1 MLAVFILMIIS
12 IVIISEAQRSIP
24 VQYAKRIIGRK
35 VYGGQSTYI
44 PLRINQG
51 GVIPIIFAS
60 SVLLFPAT
68 IAQFVP
74 LPFMHWIA
82 GQLSPS
88 KGLYMALYFLL
99 IFFFTYFYTA
109 ITFNPKD
116 LAENIKKY
124 GGFIMGIRP
133 GAPTAAYLES
143 VVTKLTFVG
152 ALFLAVIAVIPTIV
166 EGVTHITSFQ
176 GLGSTALLIVVGVAL
191 DLVRQI
197 ETHLVTRQYEGLVN
211 LSMAKVYVLAGPP
224 GSGKGTQAKLLAPKL
239 KVPHISLGDLLR
251 EAVRSGTEVGKLAK
265 SYLDAGKL
273 VPDSVAIKVAEEA
286 VTKKE
291 CKNGFVID
299 GFPRTLEQA
308 KLFDALLSKLKF
320 DLSKVLY
327 IDIPLKEILKR
338 LTGRRSC
345 RNCGAVYHLMF
356 KPPKVENVCDIC
368 GGELYQR
375 KDDTEDV
382 IKVRYGVYEK
392 QTEPLVDYYKK
403 QGKLAHI
410 DGTQKVE
417 QVFKEVCKAVS

>member
-1 MLAVFILMIIS
+1 MLNTLSGIFNIKDLRNKFLFTIGVIVVFRLGVHMPIPGVDSQKLTTMFGAGNLLSFLDLFTGGALVKFSIFAMGIVPYINASIILQLLTAVVPQFEEMAKDESGGRKQIAQYTRYLTVVLAAFQAFGMAFWLRGVLLPGVNFTYFLFSCIILLTAGTTLVMWLGELITERGIGNGASLIIFIGIVSRIPTYIGQTIMLLKGGASFVGIIILLSVFILMIVS
-12 IVIISEAQRSIP
+12 IVIISEAQRRVP
-24 VQYAKRIIGRK
+24 VQYAKRIIGRR

-68 IAQFVP
+68 IAQFIP

-133 GAPTAAYLES
+133 GAPTAEHLES
-143 VVTKLTFVG
+143 IVTKLTFIG

-166 EGVTHITSFQ
+166 EGVTHISSFQ

-197 ETHLVTRQYEGLVN
+197 ETHLVTRQYEGL
-211 LSMAKVYVLAGPP
+211 
-224 GSGKGTQAKLLAPKL
+224 
-239 KVPHISLGDLLR
+239 
-251 EAVRSGTEVGKLAK
+251 
-265 SYLDAGKL
+265 
-273 VPDSVAIKVAEEA
+273 
-286 VTKKE
+286 
-291 CKNGFVID
+291 
-299 GFPRTLEQA
+299 
-308 KLFDALLSKLKF
+308 
-320 DLSKVLY
+320 
-327 IDIPLKEILKR
+327 
-338 LTGRRSC
+338 LT
-345 RNCGAVYHLMF
+345 
-356 KPPKVENVCDIC
+356 
-368 GGELYQR
+368 
-375 KDDTEDV
+375 
-382 IKVRYGVYEK
+382 
-392 QTEPLVDYYKK
+392 
-403 QGKLAHI
+403 
-410 DGTQKVE
+410 
-417 QVFKEVCKAVS
+417 